1 MKITYKDLFPSL
13 QISVLLLSLLIT
25 LLVYDYLGLISIKE
39 LFNFSGKE
47 KVELTAEEIQSA

>member
-39 LFNFSGKE
+39 LFNFSGK
-47 KVELTAEEIQSA
+47 KVELTSEELQKA

>member
-1 MKITYKDLFPSL
+1 MKITYKDLFPSI

-47 KVELTAEEIQSA
+47 KIELTTEELQKA